1 MSERKR
7 KAEYYLSI
15 ISIYIISAAVLAV
28 GSAIVTVNCH
38 NAMSSDKMT
47 LFDISS
53 EGGNIIIT
61 VMDKDYYLYAG

>member
-1 MSERKR
+1 MKSERKR
-7 KAEYYLSI
+7 KVEYYLSI
-15 ISIYIISAAVLAV
+15 VSICIISAAALAV

-53 EGGNIIIT
+53 DGDSIIIT
-61 VMDKDYYLYAG
+61 VMDKSYYL

>member
-47 LFDISS
+47 LFDISL
-53 EGGNIIIT
+53 EGGSIIIT
-61 VMDKDYYLYAG
+61 VMDKNYYL